1 MRSEPRLKKKTDISV
16 APDELVESTGTCI
29 GDKGVVFIELA
40 AREHGSGYSNVEL
53 FWGPFSCSCR
63 FFFFP
68 LLRTT
73 PTRAVCYALRTGSPM
88 LPGC

>member
-63 FFFFP
+63 FFFFFP
-68 LLRTT
+68 APYHPHARRVLCSAYR
-73 PTRAVCYALRTGSPM
+73 
-88 LPGC
+88 